1 MKSPLIIILLFC
13 FSFINAQ
20 TCPTIGNPGSYTL
33 NYIQFN
39 VGSDDQNSYPA
50 TIQILDA
57 TGLIS
62 VTYTKETGWGSIAPY
77 SAPSPQP
84 SSGITIDL
92 NNFTVDFGLGAG
104 NCQYI
109 NGILPVGDFELSSNN
124 ITLYPNPLKNNELLS
139 IGNLENGNLDVFIYD
154 ITGKMVIKK
163 LISNNRSLK
172 VNVSNLN
179 QGIYLVKLVSDK
191 KSITQKLIVA
201 N

>member
-20 TCPTIGNPGSYTL
+20 TCPTIGNPGAYTL

-39 VGSDDQNSYPA
+39 VGSNDQNNYPN

-57 TGLIS
+57 TGLVS
-62 VTYTKETGWGSIAPY
+62 VTYTKESGWGSIAPY

-84 SSGITIDL
+84 SSGTAIDL

-104 NCQYI
+104 NCQFI
-109 NGILPVGDFELSSNN
+109 NGILPVNDFELSSDN
-124 ITLYPNPLKNNELLS
+124 IIIHPNPLKNSELLS
-139 IGNLENGNLDVFIYD
+139 ISNLKNDNLNVFIYD
-154 ITGKMVIKK
+154 VTGKMLIKK
-163 LISNNRSLK
+163 LISNNNLLK

-191 KSITQKLIVA
+191 KSITQKLIIS